1 MDDERT
7 GGKNLLYCSIT
18 NAALWL
24 ALPFAIYYVLLAKL
38 YTDIINSFLLLMV
51 DRRF

>member
-1 MDDERT
+1 MDDEWT
-7 GGKNLLYCSIT
+7 GGKNLLYCS

-24 ALPFAIYYVLLAKL
+24 ALPFAIYYVLLGKL
-38 YTDIINSFLLLMV
+38 YTDIINSFLFLVV